1 MREPRPF
8 GKHELYHESDLVI
21 SRVKGVVT
29 LADVQQLLSCFDEVL
44 ARHGH
49 ALLLADNAQFTS
61 IDADARRLGARWATG
76 KPVLGMATYNA
87 GLAARTLLTLI
98 MKGINLVSPRPLP
111 FAFVKTESE
120 ARAWL
125 AEQRQRHL
133 DRVGRRSGS
142 TTPLKP

>member
-8 GKHELYHESDLVI
+8 GKHELYLESDLVI

-29 LADVQQLLSCFDEVL
+29 LADVQQLLVSFEEVL

-61 IDADARRLGARWATG
+61 IDADARRLGARWAAG
-76 KPVLGMATYNA
+76 KPVLAMATYNA
-87 GLAARTLLTLI
+87 GFAARALLTLI

-133 DRVGRRSGS
+133 DRAGRRSGS